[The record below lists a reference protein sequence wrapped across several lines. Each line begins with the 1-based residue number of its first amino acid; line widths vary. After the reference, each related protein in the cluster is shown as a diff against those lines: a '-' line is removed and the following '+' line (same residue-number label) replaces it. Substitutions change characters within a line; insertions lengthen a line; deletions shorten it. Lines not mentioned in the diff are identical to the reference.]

1 MLEEEE
7 VEVVEEETSFIAP
20 AIRVEC
26 REHWPREWAVGG
38 AGGITTGW
46 SPICSGSG
54 SCTGGAVG

>member
-1 MLEEEE
+1 MLEEEEEEE

-38 AGGITTGW
+38 AGG
-46 SPICSGSG
+46 
-54 SCTGGAVG
+54 GG